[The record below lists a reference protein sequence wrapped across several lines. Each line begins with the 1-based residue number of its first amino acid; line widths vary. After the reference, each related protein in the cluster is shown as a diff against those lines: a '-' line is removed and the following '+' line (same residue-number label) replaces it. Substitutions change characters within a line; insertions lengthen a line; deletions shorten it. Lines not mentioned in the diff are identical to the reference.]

1 MTKSVMH
8 HLAQILR
15 CKRKRSIAVLK
26 RITSAHS
33 TVGLVAA
40 VLFASAYALETKAVP
55 APESSQNPFGIL
67 HQSRSE

>member
-15 CKRKRSIAVLK
+15 CKSKRSIAVLK
-26 RITSAHS
+26 KITSAHI
-33 TVGLVAA
+33 TMGLVAA

>member
-15 CKRKRSIAVLK
+15 GKSKKSIAVLK
-26 RITSAHS
+26 KISSAHI
-33 TVGLVAA
+33 TMGLVAA

-55 APESSQNPFGIL
+55 VPEASQNPFGIL
-67 HQSRSE
+67 RQSRSE